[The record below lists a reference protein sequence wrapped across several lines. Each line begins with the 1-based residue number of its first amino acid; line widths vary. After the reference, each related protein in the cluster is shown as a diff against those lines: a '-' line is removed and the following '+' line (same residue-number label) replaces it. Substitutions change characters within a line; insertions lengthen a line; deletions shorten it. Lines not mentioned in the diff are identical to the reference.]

1 MKVVRRT
8 NYPKFTDYRRYK
20 QHVREDFQYCCAY
33 CRLHESAYGLRR
45 SMSIDHFRPKAQFKD
60 LIADYGNL
68 YYCCGPCND
77 RKYNHWPDAKQ
88 RKRGMRFVDVC
99 RDEWDDHLEVI
110 NDVIAAKTK
119 AGQYTFEKLKFDR
132 PGLVRRIRDLRI
144 AMEEAAGGLR
154 RIDQIRQRDGKILA
168 ADSLR
173 NLSEQEAV
181 FRDQLEALR
190 NPAPLV
196 E

>member
-8 NYPKFTDYRRYK
+8 DYPKFSDYRRYK
-20 QHVREDFQYCCAY
+20 QHVREDFQYRCAY
-33 CRLHESAYGLRR
+33 CRLHERAYGLRR
-45 SMSIDHFRPKAQFKD
+45 SMSIDHFRPKTHFKE

-77 RKYNHWPDAKQ
+77 RKSNHWPDAKQ

-99 RDEWDDHLEVI
+99 REEWNDHLEVI
-110 NDVIAAKTK
+110 NDVIAAKTS
-119 AGQYTFEKLKFDR
+119 AGRYTCEKLKFDR
-132 PGLVRRIRDLRI
+132 PGLIQRIRGLRI
-144 AMEEAAGGLR
+144 AIEAAENELR
-154 RIDQIRQRDGKILA
+154 RIDRMRQHDGDLLS

-173 NLSEQEAV
+173 ELIEQEDV
-181 FRDQLEALR
+181 FRRQLEALR
-190 NPAPLV
+190 NPTPLV